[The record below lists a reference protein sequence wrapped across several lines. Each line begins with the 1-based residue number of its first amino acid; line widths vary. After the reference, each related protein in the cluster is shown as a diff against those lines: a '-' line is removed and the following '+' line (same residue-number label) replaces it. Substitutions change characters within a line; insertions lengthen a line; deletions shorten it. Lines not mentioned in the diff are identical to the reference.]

1 MNFSETLK
9 YDSTYLP
16 PCYCI
21 RRSLEFDIQHDHIP
35 KKLNFGLSSTPHVH
49 PGDITKGVKLKSHL
63 ICFISIAFLPAK
75 RLDRFGKIIEKFRLL
90 AFEPDQGVG
99 YGGNF

>member
-9 YDSTYLP
+9 YGSTYLP

-35 KKLNFGLSSTPHVH
+35 KKLNFGLSSIPYVH
-49 PGDITKGVKLKSHL
+49 PGDQTKGVKLKSHL

-75 RLDRFGKIIEKFRLL
+75 RLDRFGKNI
-90 AFEPDQGVG
+90 
-99 YGGNF
+99 GN